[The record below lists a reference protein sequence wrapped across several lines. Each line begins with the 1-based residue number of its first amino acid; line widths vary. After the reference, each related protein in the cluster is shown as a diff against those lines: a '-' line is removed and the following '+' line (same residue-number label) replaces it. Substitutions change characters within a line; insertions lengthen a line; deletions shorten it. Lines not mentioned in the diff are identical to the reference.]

1 MPDTV
6 TRTGTGTHDGG
17 AAAGAGASR
26 AVARGP
32 RASVRSAAGRLRR
45 SLRNTPPQVVVG
57 ILLAAAVVAV
67 CFFLFSELKG
77 NVGYVLPRRA
87 LKVAAMLAVAVAVG
101 VSTLVFQTVTANRI
115 LTPSIMGF
123 DALYILVQT
132 GMAFM
137 LGAAA
142 VVAAPPVA
150 QFGVEVV
157 LMVAFSALLYRWM
170 FTGATRSIHLLLLV
184 GIILGTLFRGA
195 SSLLQRLMAPSEF
208 LILQDL
214 FFASF
219 NSVEPSLLAVSG
231 VVIGVV
237 AVLVWRARHILD
249 VLALGRDV
257 AVNVGVDHRRVV
269 MWSLLGCSLLVAVST
284 ALVGPVTFFGLL
296 VVSLG
301 YQLCR
306 QFSHAWLLPIVVLLG
321 SVALVG
327 GQLVLERVFGFASA
341 LSVVIEFAGGILFLY
356 LLLKGSLK

>member
-1 MPDTV
+1 MPEPIT
-6 TRTGTGTHDGG
+6 TTAKTTTGTHDGG
-17 AAAGAGASR
+17 AAAGPG
-26 AVARGP
+26 ARGG
-32 RASVRSAAGRLRR
+32 SVAARLRH
-45 SLRNTPPQVVVG
+45 SLRNAPPKVVFG
-57 ILLAAAVVAV
+57 ILLGAAVVAI

-87 LKVAAMLAVAVAVG
+87 LKMASMVAVAVAVG

-132 GMAFM
+132 GMAFF

-142 VVAAPPVA
+142 VVAAPPTV
-150 QFGVEVV
+150 QFGIEVV
-157 LMVAFSALLYRWM
+157 LMVAFSAVLYRWM

-184 GIILGTLFRGA
+184 GIILGSLFRGA

-219 NSVEPSLLAVSG
+219 NNVEPSLLAVSG
-231 VVIGVV
+231 VIIGVV
-237 AVLVWRARHILD
+237 GIFVWRARHTLD
-249 VLALGRDV
+249 VLALGREV
-257 AVNVGVDHRRVV
+257 AINVGVDHRRVV
-269 MWSLLGCSLLVAVST
+269 MWSLLACSLLVAVST

-321 SVALVG
+321 TVALVG
-327 GQLVLERVFGFASA
+327 GQLILERVFGFASA
-341 LSVVIEFAGGILFLY
+341 LSVVIEFTGGILFLY